1 MIFQSKLK
9 PGKGTARYL
18 ECLIHLFSIKI
29 TVFVFNPLSDN
40 LAKWTDIETI
50 HWQKPT
56 NCLSVFDHFV
66 GLALKG
72 YLPRWI
78 YMQIFYIH
86 ILVIVF
92 TLRYWKYFFFCNL
105 KGIKSSFQ
113 QKNNLKLK
121 IWKHKISLLLN
132 RCINMGQLFSSNLI
146 LIVGFHPWKFYLF
159 YATDHFWYPLKKS
172 ENQRFSDVFKG
183 H

>member
-29 TVFVFNPLSDN
+29 TVFVFNPLSEN

-72 YLPRWI
+72 S
-78 YMQIFYIH
+78 IFTSLNLHADLLHPYFSNCVYSKVLK
-86 ILVIVF
+86 IL
-92 TLRYWKYFFFCNL
+92 FFCNL

-146 LIVGFHPWKFYLF
+146 LIVGFHP
-159 YATDHFWYPLKKS
+159 
-172 ENQRFSDVFKG
+172 
-183 H
+183 